1 MPSTTVSCCSDS
13 MPLSDVLAEYLSSRD
28 VSRGY
33 RDSMQRTVRQAA
45 AYGIKEARQLQP
57 ANVNGWLADMRERR
71 VSAVT
76 RSNNRRM
83 LLTLWR
89 YCYEQGYVDEPPL
102 KVCRVKVS
110 LPPPRAWSVETLMRL
125 LDAAEK
131 DNRPVTMRYPTLRWR
146 HVLPAW
152 ITISFETGL
161 RLGDVLALSKDCFR
175 NGCVCV
181 TASKTGKFE
190 VKKISPYAQKAVAKL
205 LAASPDGTVF
215 RWAVT
220 RRRALVKWKAWLKEH
235 GISGSSKYLRRSSF
249 TYTEIKLPGT
259 AHRFANHS
267 DPSLVWLHYID
278 RTLLAPPEG
287 PDPLR

>member
-1 MPSTTVSCCSDS
+1 MPLISLSCDPVS
-13 MPLSDVLAEYLSSRD
+13 MLLSDVLAEYLAARD

-33 RDSMQRTVRQAA
+33 ADSMHRTVRQAA
-45 AYGIKEARQLQP
+45 AYGIKETRQLTP
-57 ANVNGWLADMRERR
+57 AHVNGFLGEIRNRK
-71 VSAVT
+71 VSSST
-76 RSNNRRM
+76 RSNIRRM

-89 YCYEQGYVDEPPL
+89 YCHEMDYVSQPPL
-102 KVCRVKVS
+102 KICRVKVA
-110 LPPPRAWSVETLMRL
+110 LPPPSAWSTDTLIQL

-131 DNRPVTMRYPTLRWR
+131 DVRPVSLRYPSLRWK

-161 RLGDVLALSKDCFR
+161 RLGDILSLRKESFR
-175 NGCVCV
+175 NGCICV
-181 TASKTGKFE
+181 TASKTGKYE
-190 VKKISPYAQKAVAKL
+190 VKKISPYAQKAAGRL
-205 LAASPDGTVF
+205 AAASPDGTVF

-220 RRRALVKWKAWLKEH
+220 RRRALVKWKAFLIEQK
-235 GISGSSKYLRRSSF
+235 IAGSSKFLRRSSF
-249 TYTEIKLPGT
+249 TYTELKRPGT